1 MAKKNNNENYNAT
14 IRVTT
19 LTKTMISV
27 GIIGLIISGAIN
39 DDLIKSYPILLYVKN
54 ILEPIVS
61 ALFSAG
67 LVSVIVEISTIKNL
81 VSDAFNQ
88 ILTCNFPLD
97 NFNENTLH
105 SLNQEVASKLIG
117 IPEKKIENTIYRYEN
132 NLIDAVKEKYYE
144 YHNMTYHITPDSK
157 NNCFNIKANMACKIV
172 NKSLQDNIFLL
183 GLKLY
188 KPNENMSQEQCLKSL
203 NISNFKIN
211 KKEIP
216 IDQDLISIE
225 DVVHERESRY
235 YDYKI
240 KLVKDLGNVPTN
252 NIKLE
257 FTYSVPISD
266 ICQSFKM
273 RFPCK
278 QLEHKIY
285 IKKDVSTE
293 EAWTIRSNA
302 YSTFYHRQDD
312 DESNY
317 KVDQNIDE
325 AITITFNK
333 WAFAGNGYCVFYQ
346 KK

>member
-1 MAKKNNNENYNAT
+1 MY
-14 IRVTT
+14 
-19 LTKTMISV
+19 
-27 GIIGLIISGAIN
+27 
-39 DDLIKSYPILLYVKN
+39 
-54 ILEPIVS
+54 
-61 ALFSAG
+61 
-67 LVSVIVEISTIKNL
+67 
-81 VSDAFNQ
+81 
-88 ILTCNFPLD
+88 CN
-97 NFNENTLH
+97 
-105 SLNQEVASKLIG
+105 
-117 IPEKKIENTIYRYEN
+117 
-132 NLIDAVKEKYYE
+132 
-144 YHNMTYHITPDSK
+144 
-157 NNCFNIKANMACKIV
+157 IV